1 MRRGLRQL
9 CISFWFLSRAHPPL
23 NSTEDLL
30 SQVQLNMQIHM
41 GSPFIVLRTEAFL
54 GIFSAV
60 ILGLKIRQWQ
70 EGKGLVKDVCH

>member
-1 MRRGLRQL
+1 
-9 CISFWFLSRAHPPL
+9 
-23 NSTEDLL
+23 
-30 SQVQLNMQIHM
+30 MQIHM